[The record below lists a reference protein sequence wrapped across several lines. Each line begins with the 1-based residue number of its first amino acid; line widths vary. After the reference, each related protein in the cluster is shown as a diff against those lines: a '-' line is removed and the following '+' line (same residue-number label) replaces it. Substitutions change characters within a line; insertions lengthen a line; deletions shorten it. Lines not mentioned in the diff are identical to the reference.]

1 MDANA
6 RSNER
11 TCGAALAALRD
22 ATIRKFQMVRVVRL
36 RIIVSSQI
44 CARCMWK
51 SLLLLFAGA
60 LAWPVSAVWAARSD
74 NVLLIYSD
82 ERLLPAN
89 VEADRALRETVTG
102 SPEHPVD
109 VHSEFLDRTRF
120 GGEAYDRAVV
130 AFLREKYSGRP
141 PAVVLAVSQYALRML
156 LGHRDDLF
164 PGTPVVYAGVDPSV
178 LNTLAPL
185 PADVVGI
192 PVAYDYAG
200 TLDAALRLQP
210 KATHLV
216 LITGEGPIGR
226 SDEAELRELAT
237 HLNRPV
243 QVEFLAGQSMSAV
256 LERVAALEP
265 DAVVFTG
272 AYFADA
278 DGRVFTPRE
287 AAQAIAAAS
296 SAPVY
301 GPFNPMIGTG
311 IVGGRMPSFAAI
323 ARQAGSMINAL
334 LDGATP
340 QSLAAQDVVP
350 TALQLDWRQVRRWG
364 IDQRLIPAGAILHF
378 KEPTF
383 WEAHGRVVGVA
394 ALFIALQAAL
404 IGGLLWERRR
414 QHQTAAA
421 LAVSEQSL
429 TLAARMARLNS
440 WEWSLARDP
449 GRANG
454 TMSRASSAR
463 NALNVPIVEFD
474 DVLASAHP
482 ADRETLERAVND
494 AVAKDQELDVEYRV
508 VGPDQVRWIAARGR
522 VERGE
527 HSRLR
532 GVALDVTE
540 RKNAELQAEQDR
552 AALRHMT
559 RVSLLGQMSASIA
572 HQLNQPLAAIL
583 GNAEAARKML
593 DRDGIDVDVDELKA
607 IHDDIIAEDHRA
619 AAVIRRLTSLFKRSD
634 RELSTVNVNELIRET
649 LELLRT
655 DLAMRHVVAQT
666 QLGAALPPVRGERVQ
681 LQQVILNLIVNA
693 ADAMS
698 GIEESARTLT
708 IRTEPTESGV
718 RLCVSDRGSGIA
730 AQDLDSVFDP
740 FWSTKAGG
748 MGIGLAV
755 CRTITS
761 AHGGSLTVANNA
773 DAGATFCVTLP
784 AQVPT

>member
-1 MDANA
+1 MGPLNAIGYDESVDA
-6 RSNER
+6 RSSVM
-11 TCGAALAALRD
+11 
-22 ATIRKFQMVRVVRL
+22 RK
-36 RIIVSSQI
+36 
-44 CARCMWK
+44 
-51 SLLLLFAGA
+51 LLLLL
-60 LAWPVSAVWAARSD
+60 LAAAFPWPAPAAAAAKAD
-74 NVLLIYSD
+74 NVLLVYSD

-89 VEADRALRETVTG
+89 VEADRALRETVVG
-102 SPEHPVD
+102 SSEHPVD
-109 VHSEFLDRTRF
+109 VHSEFLDRSRF
-120 GGEAYDRAVV
+120 SGDEYDRAVV
-130 AFLREKYSGRP
+130 AFLREKYSARR
-141 PAVVLAVSQYALRML
+141 PAVMFAASQYALRML

-164 PGTPVVYAGVDPSV
+164 PGTPIVYAGVDPSV
-178 LNTLAPL
+178 LSALAPL

-216 LITGEGPIGR
+216 LITGAGPIGR
-226 SDEAELRELAT
+226 SDEAELHELAT

-243 QVEFLAGQSMSAV
+243 QVEFLAGQPMPAV
-256 LERVAALEP
+256 LERVAALGP

-272 AYFADA
+272 AYFADG
-278 DGRVFTPRE
+278 DGRIFTPRE

-296 SAPVY
+296 TAPVY

-323 ARQAGSMINAL
+323 ARQAGLMINAL

-340 QSLAAQDVVP
+340 QSLAKQDVAP
-350 TALQLDWRQVRRWG
+350 TALQVDWRQVRRLG

-383 WEAHGRVVGVA
+383 WEAYGHVVGLA
-394 ALFIALQAAL
+394 ALVIALQAVL
-404 IGGLLWERRR
+404 IAGLLYGRRR
-414 QHQTAAA
+414 QRLTAAA

-440 WEWSLARDP
+440 WVWSLARDP

-454 TMSRASSAR
+454 TMSRASSVRDAPKE
-463 NALNVPIVEFD
+463 PIVEFD

-482 ADRETLERAVND
+482 ADRETLARAVND
-494 AVAKDQELDVEYRV
+494 AVAQDQELDVEYRV
-508 VGPDQVRWIAARGR
+508 VAPDQVRWIAARGR
-522 VERGE
+522 VEHGE
-527 HSRLR
+527 RSRLR
-532 GVALDVTE
+532 GVALDITE

-552 AALRHMT
+552 TALRHMT

-593 DRDGIDVDVDELKA
+593 DRDGVDIDELKA
-607 IHDDIIAEDHRA
+607 IQDDIIAADHRA
-619 AAVIRRLTSLFKRSD
+619 AAVVRRLSALFKRGE
-634 RELSTVNVNELIRET
+634 RELSAVDINELIRET

-655 DLAMRHVVAQT
+655 DLATRHVVATT
-666 QLGAALPPVRGERVQ
+666 QLSAALPPVHGDRVQ
-681 LQQVILNLIVNA
+681 LQQVILNLILNA
-693 ADAMS
+693 TDAMN
-698 GIEESARTLT
+698 GVEESARTLT

-730 AQDLDSVFDP
+730 AQDLDSIFDP
-740 FWSTKAGG
+740 FWSTKTGG

-784 AQVPT
+784 AQVPA